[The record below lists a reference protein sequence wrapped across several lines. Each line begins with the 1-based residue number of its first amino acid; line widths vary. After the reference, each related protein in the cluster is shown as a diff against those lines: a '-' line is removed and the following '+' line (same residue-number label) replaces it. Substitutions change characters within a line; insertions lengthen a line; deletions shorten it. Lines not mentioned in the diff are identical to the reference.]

1 MIACALSGCGK
12 EKTGEGESKK
22 VQENQFQSSVQELKQ
37 RKNATIFSKYL
48 ELVGNDYSEISDQYV
63 DTITSNTELDGF
75 AIETHSIEKNLQNYL
90 ENGRFL

>member
-37 RKNATIFSKYL
+37 RKNATIF
-48 ELVGNDYSEISDQYV
+48 
-63 DTITSNTELDGF
+63 
-75 AIETHSIEKNLQNYL
+75 QNI
-90 ENGRFL
+90 

>member
-48 ELVGNDYSEISDQYV
+48 ELVGNNYSEISDQYV

-75 AIETHSIEKNLQNYL
+75 AIETCIFRESMKL
-90 ENGRFL
+90 FL